1 MIERLNLYKS
11 QFGYIEP
18 MGPIDESSN
27 ACKMYKDFVVP
38 PLPPAYAHLNLPSH
52 WLLHMHCKKSEKRSH
67 KKSGDPVMSFK
78 DLAVAIADA
87 YKKMDDKT
95 KAWLDKLCSKL
106 HAYNKGMRDDLAAFF
121 AENGLEEAE
130 DEDDAVGEKTGEDSR
145 HSIPRNDRIS
155 SQISEDLLA
164 NERKR
169 ILLNLQAARLS
180 LEMKELQE
188 LTSITNRIGVINRH
202 GLSPYHGRSQ
212 SELSSLLAMQGGHR
226 SLLPLPSSRARPQPN
241 LSQMPEAGPQSL
253 LYTKAP
259 QKRNC
264 DSRDNGTDSNKKGK
278 ANPQST
284 SCNITPQLDE
294 EKVVRAASLDGLP
307 RDSLA
312 SVFTSRLPFNRAH
325 AASSLLGSTGGAAEI
340 MNHQLMLG
348 YQLGL
353 RAAAQAR
360 APPARLAAVSDP
372 LPRLT
377 NDEIA
382 ARLYALE
389 REARSRESRGDKE

>member
-18 MGPIDESSN
+18 MGPIDESSD

-95 KAWLDKLCSKL
+95 KAWLDELCSKL

-145 HSIPRNDRIS
+145 HSIPRNDLIS

-169 ILLNLQAARLS
+169 ILLKLQAARLS

-188 LTSITNRIGVINRH
+188 LHRSTSITNRIGVINRH
-202 GLSPYHGRSQ
+202 GLSPYHGHSQ
-212 SELSSLLAMQGGHR
+212 YELSSLLAMQGGHR
-226 SLLPLPSSRARPQPN
+226 SLLPLPSSRDRPQPN

-259 QKRNC
+259 QKRNR
-264 DSRDNGTDSNKKGK
+264 DSRDNGTNSNKKERRILK
-278 ANPQST
+278 S
-284 SCNITPQLDE
+284 
-294 EKVVRAASLDGLP
+294 
-307 RDSLA
+307 
-312 SVFTSRLPFNRAH
+312 
-325 AASSLLGSTGGAAEI
+325 
-340 MNHQLMLG
+340 
-348 YQLGL
+348 L
-353 RAAAQAR
+353 RATLR
-360 APPARLAAVSDP
+360 PNLM
-372 LPRLT
+372 
-377 NDEIA
+377 
-382 ARLYALE
+382 
-389 REARSRESRGDKE
+389 KKK